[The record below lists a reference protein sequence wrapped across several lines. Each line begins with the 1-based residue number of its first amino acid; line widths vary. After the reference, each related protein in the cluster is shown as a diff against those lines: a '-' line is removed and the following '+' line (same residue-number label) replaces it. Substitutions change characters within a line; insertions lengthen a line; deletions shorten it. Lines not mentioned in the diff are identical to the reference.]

1 MAPELAEEFYKLTTE
16 IGHLGKTIEDD
27 VEAIKIWSGYLGDKE
42 DLCGIIEK
50 IDSFQSQYPVK
61 FPSFDKIENDISRYK
76 EKSKRLREVERK
88 LEVERKRDNEGNTAN
103 DN

>member
-1 MAPELAEEFYKLTTE
+1 MAPELAEKFYKLTTE

-27 VEAIKIWSGYLGDKE
+27 VEAIKIWSGYLGDKK

-50 IDSFQSQYPVK
+50 IDSFQGQYPVK
-61 FPSFDKIENDISRYK
+61 FPSFDKIENDISIYK

-88 LEVERKRDNEGNTAN
+88 LDNEGNTAN